1 MLNLPLVQIIFQIM
15 AFLFAISI
23 HEYAHGAMGNSLGD
37 PTARYM
43 GRLSLN
49 PLRHLD
55 LFGVLTLILSGFRFG
70 WAKPVPINPSHFK
83 NPKRGM
89 MYTAAAGPF
98 ANLIAAVCFSIT
110 IRMLQYTPLAGSLY
124 GFIFHSF
131 LRYNV
136 LLNVGLAIFNLVP
149 IPPLDG
155 SRILMSILPARYA
168 WRLRE
173 IDSYGPMILILLLWS
188 GILFRFI
195 SPAYNLITGLL
206 L

>member
-1 MLNLPLVQIIFQIM
+1 MEAADAKFTTGANNLPDHGLS
-15 AFLFAISI
+15 FAISI
-23 HEYAHGAMGNSLGD
+23 HEYAHGAMANSLGD

-124 GFIFHSF
+124 GFYLSQ
-131 LRYNV
+131 
-136 LLNVGLAIFNLVP
+136 
-149 IPPLDG
+149 
-155 SRILMSILPARYA
+155 
-168 WRLRE
+168 
-173 IDSYGPMILILLLWS
+173 
-188 GILFRFI
+188 LFEV
-195 SPAYNLITGLL
+195 
-206 L
+206 

>member
-23 HEYAHGAMGNSLGD
+23 HEYAHGAMANSLGD

-110 IRMLQYTPLAGSLY
+110 IRMLQYTPLAVSLY